1 MKHKMLLLSALLA
14 GAFGSQAALA
24 QATATDDPSA
34 PKTRE
39 QVKSELHDATATG
52 KKVPIGE
59 QRNNKRKPVTSETTR
74 EQVKADTRAAKAMGE
89 MKTSEGDLNKLPP
102 PAAGSPPPA
111 DRADV
116 KAETQRA
123 IKNGE
128 IERSEESGKPKK

>member
-14 GAFGSQAALA
+14 GAFGSQAVLA
-24 QATATDDPSA
+24 QAMTDDPSA

-39 QVKSELHDATATG
+39 QVKSELRDAAATG

-59 QRNNKRKPVTSETTR
+59 QRNHKRKPVTSETTR
-74 EQVKADTRAAKAMGE
+74 EQVKADTQAAKAMGE
-89 MKTSEGDLNKLPP
+89 MKTTEGDLNKLPP

-116 KAETQRA
+116 KAETRRA

-128 IERSEESGKPKK
+128 IDRKEK